1 MGVKTGLS
9 IRFWGTRGSLPSPGP
24 DTSLYGGNT
33 SCVEVRAAGKLIVL
47 DCGSGMRLL
56 GNHLLPSMPI
66 EAHVFFTHYH
76 WDHIMGLPFFAPIFV
91 AGNKLHLHG
100 ETKRDL
106 NVGEILSGQMIQP
119 YFPVTMGIECKSEMT
134 MNPVEPGDVVSID
147 DVRVSCCRLQHP
159 GGALAFRVD
168 HQGASLVYATDI
180 EHDDDGNENL
190 VHFARD
196 ADLLIYDATYTDEEY
211 PRHLGWGHSTW
222 RAGVEIAA
230 AAGVEQF
237 VLFHHLP
244 ERTDQQMAAL
254 ERAARQAFSG
264 AVAAREGMVIELPS
278 RKKAGKGGER
288 PKVARGSL

>member
-211 PRHLGWGHSTW
+211 EGVAEFFAFLSTLENAE
-222 RAGVEIAA
+222 RYHVES
-230 AAGVEQF
+230 GY
-237 VLFHHLP
+237 LP
-244 ERTDQQMAAL
+244 IRFGSFEKL
-254 ERAARQAFSG
+254 ET
-264 AVAAREGMVIELPS
+264 EGYYEENPGMDTPYLQLTLAEPTENS
-278 RKKAGKGGER
+278 
-288 PKVARGSL
+288 